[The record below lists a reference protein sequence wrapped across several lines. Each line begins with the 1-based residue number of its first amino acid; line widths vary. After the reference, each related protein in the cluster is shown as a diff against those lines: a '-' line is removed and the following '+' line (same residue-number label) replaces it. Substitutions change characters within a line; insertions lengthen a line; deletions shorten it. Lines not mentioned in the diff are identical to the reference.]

1 MNQIYASKHQLNA
14 VQARIDFFYQL
25 AFKPSSV
32 FQELKR
38 LERMEEALIRAVDAD
53 RKKCA

>member
-38 LERMEEALIRAVDAD
+38 LERMEEALIRAVDVD
-53 RKKCA
+53 KK